1 MKSINPLTLSMAAVT
16 ASLGGH
22 AMAGTL
28 LVDITSQASL
38 NAQTADPPTSV
49 SSAADFAAF
58 DSNVDLTANVFNLVS
73 DPGGVRGPELA
84 AVAITGGVGDLSG
97 AVIDNTTGFGGLFAG
112 FNADQFGGNPIL
124 NDFVGRGLGGANIV
138 FNIGSLGDVAA
149 GDLVTLTV
157 LGTSPTQNNNVSF
170 TYNGVTVTEAT
181 TLTEPESTDP
191 SEGAVQFS
199 FTKVAGVDDLS
210 FALITGDGA
219 EARNLAGFSITT
231 VPEPASLALLGAGGL
246 ALLGRRRQA

>member
-1 MKSINPLTLSMAAVT
+1 MKSINPLALSMAAVT
-16 ASLGGH
+16 ASLGSH

-28 LVDITSQASL
+28 LVDITTQASL
-38 NAQTADPPTSV
+38 DAGTSV

-58 DSNVDLTANVFNLVS
+58 DSNVDLTASVFNVVA
-73 DPGGVRGPELA
+73 DPDGVRGPDLA

-97 AVIDNTTGFGGLFAG
+97 AVISSTTGFGGLFPG
-112 FNADQFGGNPIL
+112 FNVDQFSGNPIL
-124 NDFVGRGLGGANIV
+124 NDFVGRGTGGPDIV
-138 FNIGSLGDVAA
+138 FNIDNLGDVAA
-149 GDLVTLTV
+149 GELVTLTV

-191 SEGAVQFS
+191 SEGVVQFE

-210 FALITGDGA
+210 FALTTGGGA
-219 EARNLAGFSITT
+219 EARNLAGFSITAVP
-231 VPEPASLALLGAGGL
+231 VPEPASLVLLGAGGL